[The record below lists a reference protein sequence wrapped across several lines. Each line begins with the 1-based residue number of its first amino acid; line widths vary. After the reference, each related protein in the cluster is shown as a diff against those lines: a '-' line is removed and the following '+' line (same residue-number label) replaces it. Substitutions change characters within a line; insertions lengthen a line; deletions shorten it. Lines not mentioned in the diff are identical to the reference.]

1 MEARTGTSSSAEI
14 EGVASSREE
23 KAERL
28 ASFAVFDTTIFGTH
42 EHSKDQNESSG
53 WDMPV
58 VIVNQGAAVRGRQFY
73 PENEILF

>member
-1 MEARTGTSSSAEI
+1 MEARTDTSSSAET
-14 EGVASSREE
+14 ERTASSREE
-23 KAERL
+23 KTGQL

-42 EHSKDQNESSG
+42 EYGRDRNESPG